1 MKISEIKTHLS
12 ALGALTF
19 RLPDGNAVPEHFHL
33 TEVGLVTR
41 HFIDCGGT
49 ERTEQVANFQ
59 LWTANDYEHRLAPEK
74 FLRILDISKK
84 VLGNL
89 DPEIEVEYQQGTI
102 AKFGLAF
109 DGREF
114 ILTNKQTACLALDAC
129 GLPPAKSEKTEK
141 ACAASTGCC

>member
-1 MKISEIKTHLS
+1 MKISELKTHLS
-12 ALGALTF
+12 ALDALTF
-19 RLPDGNAVPEHFHL
+19 RLPDGSAVPAHFHL

-41 HFIDCGGT
+41 NFIDCGGT
-49 ERTEQVANFQ
+49 ERTEHVANLQ
-59 LWTANDYEHRLAPEK
+59 LWTANDYEHRLVPGK

-84 VLGNL
+84 VLGGL

-114 ILTNKQTACLALDAC
+114 VLTNKQTACLAFDAC
-129 GLPPAKSEKTEK
+129 GLPPAKPEK
-141 ACAASTGCC
+141 AEKSCAASSGCC